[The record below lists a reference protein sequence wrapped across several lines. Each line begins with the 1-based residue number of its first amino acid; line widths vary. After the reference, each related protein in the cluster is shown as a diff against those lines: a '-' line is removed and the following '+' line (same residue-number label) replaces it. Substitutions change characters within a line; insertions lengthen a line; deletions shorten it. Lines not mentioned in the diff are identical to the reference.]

1 VLKELREDVNALHRD
16 DPAARSRTEVL
27 LAYQGLHALFL
38 HRIAHRL
45 WRSGARLIARI
56 LSNLNRFFTG
66 VEIHPAARIGRRVA
80 IDHGAGVVIGET
92 AEVGDDCVIYQGV
105 TLGGVNLRPVKRH
118 PTIGRKVVVGA
129 GAKVLGAINVG
140 DGARIGAN
148 AVVVDDVPPGAIA
161 IGVPARA
168 AGTKEKKAR
177 LHFDHYNLPD
187 PLRRHLEEIHRRV
200 DKLEGELAV
209 LRVGDDNG

>member
-1 VLKELREDVNALHRD
+1 MLNELREDVNALYRD

-27 LAYQGLHALFL
+27 LAYQGLHAIFL

-45 WRSGARLIARI
+45 WRSGARLLARI
-56 LSNLNRFFTG
+56 LSNVNRFFTG

-92 AEVGDDCVIYQGV
+92 AVVGDDCVIYQGV
-105 TLGGVNLRPVKRH
+105 TLGGVDLRPVKRH
-118 PTIGRKVVVGA
+118 PTLGRKVVVGA
-129 GAKVLGAINVG
+129 GAKVLGAITVG

-148 AVVVDDVPPGAIA
+148 AVVVNDVPPGAIA
-161 IGVPARA
+161 IGVPARL
-168 AGTKEKKAR
+168 AGTREKEAR

-187 PLRRHLEEIHRRV
+187 PLRRHLEALDRR
-200 DKLEGELAV
+200 LGELEDE
-209 LRVGDDNG
+209 LNRLKGDR